1 MKLGSLT
8 DLPNLPVTDLSVT
21 DLAINPPRLPAIVG
35 QTPWSARDAIVPQPQ
50 LKHQPHRRCQQPDQG
65 VGRGPGGPPH
75 KHHSLVFFLALIPFA
90 AQGAEFRVS
99 SYGAKGDGKTV
110 DTVALQKAIDAAA
123 KAPNGTIV
131 FNPGVYLT
139 GSLFLKSG
147 THLRLDEG
155 VEIHGV
161 QDQAAYPVMQ
171 TRVAGIEMK
180 WPAALINVYE
190 QDGVEISGKGSID
203 GDGKFW
209 WDAYRALRAE
219 YEPKGLRWAA
229 DYDSERPRLIQI
241 YKSSNVNLSGLTL
254 KRSGFWTVH
263 ICYSQKVNV
272 NGITIRNNIGGMGP
286 STDGID
292 VDSSADVLVEHCDI
306 ECNDDAIVLKAGRD
320 SDGLRVN
327 RPTERVVIR
336 DNTVRGGAAGVTVG
350 SETSG
355 GIHDVEAYRLHVL
368 GRVSNGILFKSA
380 STRGGTVEN
389 INIHDVDIQGT
400 SAAISVT
407 LNWNPSFSYAKLPEG
422 ITLTSM
428 PDYWRVLLTPVPAEK
443 GMPHVRHIRI
453 AGVKASGAQR
463 AFSVSSYADSPLQD
477 FTFQDLDIEA
487 AMAGAIQNA
496 EDWKFTRTS
505 VRATDGSHVVVKDSR
520 GVTGLEGQ

>member
-1 MKLGSLT
+1 MTGTFLVGRTPRGCPLGPPDALVGP
-8 DLPNLPVTDLSVT
+8 LP
-21 DLAINPPRLPAIVG
+21 
-35 QTPWSARDAIVPQPQ
+35 Q
-50 LKHQPHRRCQQPDQG
+50 RCQPPKRRGQRDPGAG
-65 VGRGPGGPPH
+65 VI
-75 KHHSLVFFLALIPFA
+75 LLAALIPFA
-90 AQGAEFRVS
+90 TAQCAEFRVS
-99 SYGAKGDGKTV
+99 AYGAKGDGKTV
-110 DTVALQKAIDAAA
+110 DTVAIQKTIDAAA
-123 KAPNGTIV
+123 KAGNGTIV
-131 FNPGVYLT
+131 LNPGVYLT

-161 QDQAAYPVMQ
+161 QDQAAYPILQ

-180 WPAALINVYE
+180 WPAALINVYQ

-203 GDGKFW
+203 GDGKLW
-209 WDAYRALRAE
+209 WDAYRALRAD

-229 DYDSERPRLIQI
+229 DYDCQRPRLIQI

-263 ICYSQKVNV
+263 ICYSQKVTV
-272 NGITIRNNIGGMGP
+272 DGVTIRNNIGGMGP

-306 ECNDDAIVLKAGRD
+306 ECNDDAICLKAGRD
-320 SDGLRVN
+320 ADGLRVN

-400 SAAISVT
+400 GAAISIT
-407 LNWNPSFSYAKLPEG
+407 MNWNPAYSYAKLPEG
-422 ITLTSM
+422 VSNI
-428 PDYWRVLLTPVPAEK
+428 PDYWHVLLTPVSAEK
-443 GMPHVRHIRI
+443 GLPHVRHVRI
-453 AGVKASGAQR
+453 AGIKASGAQR
-463 AFSVSSYADSPLQD
+463 AFSVSSYANSPLQD

-487 AMAGAIQNA
+487 RIAGSIENA

-505 VRATDGSHVVVKDSR
+505 VRAADGSHIVVKDSR